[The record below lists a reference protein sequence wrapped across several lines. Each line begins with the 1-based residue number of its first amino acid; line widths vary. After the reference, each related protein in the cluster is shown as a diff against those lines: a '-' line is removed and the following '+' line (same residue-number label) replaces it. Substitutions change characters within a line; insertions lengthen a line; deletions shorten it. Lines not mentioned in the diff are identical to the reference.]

1 MKISVFSIAKEQR
14 NLYENVVKELSKMI
28 NKFAKIEDKNL
39 FNTKIA
45 NAQIQG
51 KESSQGVYSDVY
63 EQYLNKGY
71 NIVLH
76 PDGKELDSFEFSKLL
91 SDKMSVQ
98 FFIGGAYGFDE
109 SFVKKCNYSV
119 SLSKFT
125 MSHKVAKVVLFEQ
138 IFRGLAILNNHP
150 YHK

>member
-1 MKISVFSIAKEQR
+1 MRISVLSIAKEQK

-28 NKFAKIEDKNL
+28 NKFAKVEDKNL

-51 KESSQGVYSDVY
+51 KESSQSAYSDVY

-76 PDGKELDSFEFSKLL
+76 PNGKELDSFEFSKLL

-98 FFIGGAYGFDE
+98 FFIGGAHGFDE
-109 SFVKKCNYSV
+109 AFVKKCDHSV
-119 SLSKFT
+119 SLSKLT